1 MLVPGRKLCF
11 SFPVQANNKANEK
24 SRVKG
29 FDILWVICWRS
40 GGNSPKGWKGYSL
53 LKISE
58 IRFGKWNGLTAGPT
72 RSRRPL
78 SCKLEWTRIRCL
90 TKTCPAC
97 EIQRANTL
105 SDLVYI
111 SVSITNKTKDL
122 FYDVLKQNLNKI
134 SIILF
139 YLYKLLNYFKETNY
153 T

>member
-1 MLVPGRKLCF
+1 MVLLRLNTSGRISGSGLNKKTQINSLLVLGWILCF
-11 SFPVQANNKANEK
+11 YFSVQVNNKANEK

-29 FDILWVICWRS
+29 FDILRVICWRS
-40 GGNSPKGWKGYSL
+40 GGKSPKGWKGYSL

-111 SVSITNKTKDL
+111 CFDEKNRT
-122 FYDVLKQNLNKI
+122 F
-134 SIILF
+134 
-139 YLYKLLNYFKETNY
+139 
-153 T
+153 